1 MASVWEQG
9 SSISGK
15 PLTLFRTQYYHASF
29 KLLVYGRG
37 CAALKNNQLTI
48 HLIKAEAMLIRKS
61 PFIGPLLPLRF
72 GSGFIHLAESSTCL
86 GLKLDNRR
94 SWSDHICHV
103 TKCFAQKFGALK
115 RMTYLPV
122 RTLQEIYFK
131 TIILS
136 VTYFI
141 LSWGN
146 CSTAVLSHLD
156 SVHSR
161 AARIIWPVLS
171 AF

>member
-15 PLTLFRTQYYHASF
+15 PLTLLRTQYYHASF

-37 CAALKNNQLTI
+37 CAAVKNNQLTI

-86 GLKLDNRR
+86 GLKLDN
-94 SWSDHICHV
+94 HIDVHGLIIFV
-103 TKCFAQKFGALK
+103 
-115 RMTYLPV
+115 M
-122 RTLQEIYFK
+122 LQ
-131 TIILS
+131 S
-136 VTYFI
+136 V
-141 LSWGN
+141 LRKS
-146 CSTAVLSHLD
+146 L
-156 SVHSR
+156 VH
-161 AARIIWPVLS
+161 
-171 AF
+171 